1 MSSDCA
7 VLPASNETGFV
18 NEPAIS
24 RPQGTQT
31 IRERGFTEQTIE
43 VQVDDRV
50 YCMQDKYELPYTT
63 VDQDGNTVVSVVDRI
78 ESHFPSENDWRATMR
93 LKVFKNQTIKVT
105 PEVTAAAQSRYPTS
119 STFLDAT
126 MTSLE
131 YNRRDDRNLGEV
143 YRAAMRWSRT
153 SCTNSVTAINYTAYT
168 DETDTTVTDYRTG
181 GTAAYLYPYMRD
193 RQTCTASNDTTYV
206 RWYWNNRDTDYQHHV
221 NYWQGVA
228 QSNPVVE
235 AAERLREILRSR
247 MAPNI
252 IVRSTALRPTHDI
265 REIRARQTLR
275 RLIGEEAYQK
285 FAVRGFI
292 TFRGASQQTYQIFP
306 GHQRVRVW
314 KMGKQIEE
322 LCVVLSGDFPPTDSV
337 IMRLLLIQESEERFR
352 KIANIGA
359 PTFAPGLGRQQVLNE
374 INVKEEL
381 DGPIPLPQ
389 IFAKLKVEELNSMR
403 RLVA

>member
-7 VLPASNETGFV
+7 VLPASNETGFI

-43 VQVDDRV
+43 VRVDDRV

-105 PEVTAAAQSRYPTS
+105 PEVTAAAQARYPTS

-168 DETDTTVTDYRTG
+168 DETDTSVTSVTGYRTG
-181 GTAAYLYPYMRD
+181 SAAARCVAAGAARAAEGSTCAGRGLTHAGGCCSECGTGVPPPQDAAAARRMRD
-193 RQTCTASNDTTYV
+193 GGECPVSWGR
-206 RWYWNNRDTDYQHHV
+206 RDRE
-221 NYWQGVA
+221 A
-228 QSNPVVE
+228 Q
-235 AAERLREILRSR
+235 
-247 MAPNI
+247 
-252 IVRSTALRPTHDI
+252 
-265 REIRARQTLR
+265 
-275 RLIGEEAYQK
+275 
-285 FAVRGFI
+285 
-292 TFRGASQQTYQIFP
+292 
-306 GHQRVRVW
+306 
-314 KMGKQIEE
+314 
-322 LCVVLSGDFPPTDSV
+322 
-337 IMRLLLIQESEERFR
+337 
-352 KIANIGA
+352 
-359 PTFAPGLGRQQVLNE
+359 APGRRRGE
-374 INVKEEL
+374 S
-381 DGPIPLPQ
+381 LPQ
-389 IFAKLKVEELNSMR
+389 RGQRDNRHAETP
-403 RLVA
+403 